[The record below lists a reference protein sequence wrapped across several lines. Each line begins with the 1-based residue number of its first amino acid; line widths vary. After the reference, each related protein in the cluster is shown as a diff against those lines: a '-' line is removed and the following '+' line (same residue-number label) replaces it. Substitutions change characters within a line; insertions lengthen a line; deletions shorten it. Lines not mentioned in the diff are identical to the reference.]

1 MRFSKFKLKGTLSFS
16 VFLIFLLSSNFTYGQ
31 ETSGVFGKVTDYY
44 NLKPLEGANITI
56 KESINSGNVVGFT
69 TNRQG
74 GFSFFTRYPLPFT
87 LQVTMVGYEVKEVQI
102 TEQTTENLDIRL
114 MPSDF
119 VLDEFIVSGSKVE
132 QERLTSPLLV
142 EKLGIIELM
151 QTASISV
158 FDAIGN
164 IRGVDVVTQSM
175 VLNTVNTR
183 GFNSTANTR
192 FVQFS
197 DGMDTQAPGLNFSLG
212 NVAGIPDIDVESVE
226 LIPGPTSA
234 LYGPGAFNGVLS
246 IQSKNPFDYQ
256 GFSFTAKTGINGME
270 SGGSGAGDFGGNPVR
285 EASARYAKAFN
296 NKFAFKLTG
305 SFLKATDFRAD
316 NYSNIG
322 VGLPFETFAD
332 NPGIDGLNIYGDE
345 ITNMLP
351 IGGND
356 SLVVVN
362 RTGYKEEDLVDYRIE
377 NARALASLHYKFT
390 PKTELILQG
399 NYGTITTMLTGDN
412 RIFLRDFSIYQT
424 KAELKGE
431 KFNLRGYMT
440 GQNSG
445 NSYDAGLLAVNM
457 IRAAKPDEDWFQ
469 QFQIG
474 MRAGGGGNYSR
485 ARSIADSGFGPG
497 QDFQPRYNPGT
508 AAFDSLKLAIQNSSE
523 PGYGAKIVDR
533 SKLYNIDGSY
543 ILDEISDFA
552 KFTVGGNYR
561 YFTPISDGTIFTDT
575 INNELSVY
583 EFGAFVQATKDILDK
598 DLYFTASLRYDKN
611 ENFKGQFNPRLSVVH
626 TVKKVHNIRMSFTTG
641 VRFPSVREQ
650 FFNQNLGDTRL
661 VGGLPQVV
669 GQYDLGNNAFTEQGL
684 NRFNEAVIKDIT
696 LDPINNPEPLGQSQ
710 AYLRHLNLLE
720 QSVIKPNQI
729 NGIRPERVTTIEFGY
744 KNVFEKRRYVDVTVY
759 RNYYNDFIGV
769 IRLVKPRTSPS
780 VDLFA
785 AALQANNSPESDNVF
800 IFGNS
805 NSQIIT
811 QGIEGTYDVTSPEG
825 INFALNATY
834 AQLLKTDENDPI
846 IPSFNTPLMKTN
858 LSIGHRKATENFGFN
873 FVWRFRSAFLWES
886 AFADGMVSEYS
897 TFDVQLTYRLP
908 KLNSSIRGG
917 GMNIFNEKFV
927 NAYGGPGISSIWH
940 LTYTFDPFFFK

>member
-1 MRFSKFKLKGTLSFS
+1 MRFSQFKIKGTLTFS
-16 VFLIFLLSSNFTYGQ
+16 VFLVFLLNSNLVFGQ

-44 NLKPLEGANITI
+44 TLKSLEGANITI
-56 KESINSGNVVGFT
+56 KESLNSEKVVGFT

-87 LQVTMVGYEVKEVQI
+87 LQVTMVGYEAKEIQI
-102 TEQTTENLDIRL
+102 TETTTENLDIRL
-114 MPSDF
+114 TPTDF

-197 DGMDTQAPGLNFSLG
+197 DGMDAQAPGLNFSLG

-234 LYGPGAFNGVLS
+234 LYGPGAFNGVLT

-256 GFSFTAKTGINGME
+256 GLSLTAKTGINGME
-270 SGGSGAGDFGGNPVR
+270 SGGTSLVDFGGSPVR
-285 EASARYAKAFN
+285 EASIRYAKAFN

-305 SFLKATDFRAD
+305 SFLKATDFQAD

-345 ITNMLP
+345 ITNRLP

-362 RTGYKEEDLVDYRIE
+362 RTGYREEDLVDYKIE
-377 NARALASLHYKFT
+377 NTRTLASLHYKFS

-424 KAELKGE
+424 KAEIKGE
-431 KFNLRGYMT
+431 KLNLKGYMT

-445 NSYDAGLLAVNM
+445 DSYDAGLLAANM
-457 IRAAKPDEDWFQ
+457 IRVAKPDEFWFQ
-469 QFQIG
+469 HFLTG
-474 MRAGGGGNYSR
+474 MRMSNGGSYSR
-485 ARSIADSGFGPG
+485 ARDFADSGFGMG
-497 QDFQPRYNPGT
+497 QNFESRYAPGT
-508 AAFDSLKLAIQNSSE
+508 PGFDSLKLAIQNSSE
-523 PGYGAKIVDR
+523 PGYGAKIIDR
-533 SKLYNIDGSY
+533 SKLYNVDGSY

-561 YFTPISDGTIFTDT
+561 FYTPVSDGTIFTDSA
-575 INNELSVY
+575 NNELSVY
-583 EFGAFVQATKDILDK
+583 EYGAFVQATKDILDK
-598 DLYFTASLRYDKN
+598 DLYFTASIRYDKN
-611 ENFKGQFNPRLSVVH
+611 ENFKGQFNPRISVVH
-626 TVKKVHNIRMSFTTG
+626 TVKKVHNLRMSFTTG

-669 GQYDLGNNAFTEQGL
+669 SQFDLGNNAFTEQGL
-684 NRFNEAVIKDIT
+684 EKFNEAVIKDIT
-696 LDPINNPEPLGQSQ
+696 LDPINNPDPLGQNQ
-710 AYLRHLNLLE
+710 AYLRHLNILE
-720 QSVIKPNQI
+720 QSVIKPNQL

-769 IRLVKPRTSPS
+769 IRLIKPKTSPGT
-780 VDLFA
+780 DLFA

-805 NSQIIT
+805 NAQIIT

-825 INFALNATY
+825 INFAINATY

-858 LSIGHRKATENFGFN
+858 LSIGHRRATENFGFN
-873 FVWRFRSAFLWES
+873 LVWRFRSEFLWES
-886 AFADGMVSEYS
+886 AFADGIVDDYN

-908 KLNSSIRGG
+908 KINSSIRAG

-940 LTYTFDPFFFK
+940 LTYTFDPFFFN

>member
-1 MRFSKFKLKGTLSFS
+1 MRFSQFKIKGTLTFS
-16 VFLIFLLSSNFTYGQ
+16 VFLVFLLNSNLVFGQ

-44 NLKPLEGANITI
+44 TLKGLEGANITI
-56 KESINSGNVVGFT
+56 KESLNSEKVVGFT

-87 LQVTMVGYEVKEVQI
+87 LQVTMVGYEAKEIQI
-102 TEQTTENLDIRL
+102 TEPTTENLDIRL
-114 MPSDF
+114 TPTDF

-246 IQSKNPFDYQ
+246 ILSKSPFDFQ
-256 GFSFTAKTGINGME
+256 GLSFTAKTGINGME
-270 SGGSGAGDFGGNPVR
+270 SGGNSIVDFGGSPVR
-285 EASARYAKAFN
+285 EASIRYAKAFN
-296 NKFAFKLTG
+296 DKFAFKLTG
-305 SFLKATDFRAD
+305 SLLKATDFRAE

-345 ITNMLP
+345 ITNRLP

-362 RTGYKEEDLVDYRIE
+362 RTGYREEDLVDYKIE
-377 NARALASLHYKFT
+377 NIRALASLHYKFS

-424 KAELKGE
+424 KAEIKGE
-431 KFNLRGYMT
+431 KLNLKGYMT

-445 NSYDAGLLAVNM
+445 DSYDAGLLAVNM
-457 IRAAKPDEDWFQ
+457 IRAAKPDEYWFQ
-469 QFQIG
+469 HFITG
-474 MRAGGGGNYSR
+474 MRISSGGNYSR
-485 ARSIADSGFGPG
+485 ARDMADSGFGIG
-497 QDFQPRYNPGT
+497 QNFESRYTPGT
-508 AAFDSLKLAIQNSSE
+508 SSFDSLKLAIQNSSK

-533 SKLYNIDGSY
+533 SKLYNVDGSY

-561 YFTPISDGTIFTDT
+561 FFTPVSDGTIFTDSA
-575 INNELSVY
+575 NNEISVY
-583 EFGAFVQATKDILDK
+583 EYGAFVQATKDILDK
-598 DLYFTASLRYDKN
+598 DLYFTASIRYDKN
-611 ENFKGQFNPRLSVVH
+611 ENFKGQFNPRISVVH
-626 TVKKVHNIRMSFTTG
+626 TVKKVHNLRMSFTTG

-661 VGGLPQVV
+661 VGGLPKVV
-669 GQYDLGNNAFTEQGL
+669 NQYDLGNNAFTEQGL
-684 NRFNEAVIKDIT
+684 ERFNEAVIKDIT
-696 LDPINNPEPLGQSQ
+696 LDPINNPDPLGQNQ
-710 AYLRHLNLLE
+710 AYLRHLNILE

-729 NGIRPERVTTIEFGY
+729 KGIRPERVTTLEFGY

-769 IRLVKPRTSPS
+769 IRLIKPRTSPGT
-780 VDLFA
+780 DLFA
-785 AALQANNSPESDNVF
+785 SALQANNSPESDNVF

-805 NSQIIT
+805 NAQIIT

-825 INFALNATY
+825 INFAINATY
-834 AQLLKTDENDPI
+834 AKLLKTDENDPI
-846 IPSFNTPLMKTN
+846 VPSFNTPLMKTN
-858 LSIGHRKATENFGFN
+858 LSIGHRRATENFGFN
-873 FVWRFRSAFLWES
+873 LVWRFRSEFLWES
-886 AFADGMVSEYS
+886 AFADGIVDDYN

-908 KLNSSIRGG
+908 KINSSIRAG

-940 LTYTFDPFFFK
+940 LTYTFDPFFFR